1 MKFFST
7 LFFLVFSLKLF
18 GSEGIIIEGPVIR
31 LTPPKAPVTAIYL
44 KMTNHHNKNISLID
58 VKSDLAEKFELHN
71 MEMNAGKMVMRKVES
86 ILIKPHS
93 TTELKSGGLHIMV
106 FKMKKDLKAGDIHK
120 LTLIF
125 DDQTSLTT
133 SAKVEKL

>member
-1 MKFFST
+1 MKFLMTLTFLIFSIN
-7 LFFLVFSLKLF
+7 LFAA
-18 GSEGIIIEGPVIR
+18 GEIIIESPIIR
-31 LTPPKAPVTAIYL
+31 LTPPKAAVTAIYL
-44 KMTNHHNKNISLID
+44 KMTNHYNKNMNLVA

-71 MEMNAGKMVMRKVES
+71 MEVIDGKMVMRQVKS

-106 FKMKKDLKAGDIHK
+106 FNMKKELKAGDVHS

-125 DDQTSLTT
+125 DDKTSLTT